1 MSFRRRQIPDEGG
14 DSPINISPLIDVIFI
29 LLIFFVVAGIFGD
42 SAAEK
47 IDLPASQTANSSDT
61 LLAKISV
68 SADGGVLLDGR
79 RTALDSLEFEL
90 SRRPDLKGV
99 CIYSDASVPVG
110 RLLGVMDAAKRGGVG
125 EIFIASKK

>member
-99 CIYSDASVPVG
+99 CIIPTPPFPSAGWSGLWTRQNAGAS
-110 RLLGVMDAAKRGGVG
+110 AK
-125 EIFIASKK
+125 FS